1 MLETIPVTVI
11 GGYLGSGKT
20 TLVNHLLRHAGG
32 ARLAIMVN
40 DFGEL
45 PIDESLIE
53 ATGDD
58 IISLAG
64 GCVCCSYGSDLMA
77 AMTRMSELDPPPDNV
92 ILETSGVAL
101 PGAISSTISLL
112 SSFKLHGVVV
122 LVDAETVRDT
132 ANDKYLRDTIERQLA
147 DADLVILNK
156 SDLVAK
162 SEMSELRDWL
172 MNQIPNTQIIKSVH
186 SNIPPGIL
194 LQNFGAI
201 DRGQRDGPYQ
211 HDLKF
216 ETRQLDMPSG
226 VDVELFASELVKQYP
241 QLVRAKGFATDRVG
255 QMKTVQIVGK
265 RIDISDA
272 PADAVAGMVIILV
285 SSESS

>member
-1 MLETIPVTVI
+1 MLTTIPVTVI

-77 AMTRMSELDPPPDNV
+77 AMTKMSELDPPPDNI

-112 SSFKLHGVVV
+112 SNFKLDGVVV

-132 ANDKYLRDTIERQLA
+132 ANDKYMRDTIERQLT

-162 SEMSELRDWL
+162 PEMTELRDWL
-172 MNQIPNTQIIKSVH
+172 MNQIPDTRIIESVH
-186 SNIPPGIL
+186 AKIPPDIL
-194 LQNFGAI
+194 LQNFGTI
-201 DRGQRDGPYQ
+201 DREQGDGPFQ

-216 ETRQLDMPSG
+216 ETRQLDMPLG
-226 VDVELFASELVKQYP
+226 VDLELFANDLVKKYP
-241 QLVRAKGFATDRVG
+241 KLVRAKGFATDLVG
-255 QMKTVQIVGK
+255 QMKTIQIVGN

-272 PADAVAGMVIILV
+272 PADALAGIVIILL
-285 SSESS
+285 SSES